1 MQDTEIAITQMIL
14 LWFENNYMKMNENKG
29 HLLVFGRKENEV
41 TVSISG
47 SFIQESDE
55 EKLLSDTRQ
64 NTELQKSF

>member
-1 MQDTEIAITQMIL
+1 
-14 LWFENNYMKMNENKG
+14 MNEDKG

-47 SFIQESDE
+47 SLIQECDE
-55 EKLLSDTRQ
+55 EKLLGDTRQ